1 MEPNNAGKLTSC
13 FENHINVETVF
24 SDSVF
29 AFFFLKFGSSLR
41 SFANSFDS
49 VRNFRPDFLR
59 SFYYICINSIKRK
72 TRSQWL
78 VVISKCVLFLQI
90 NLKLTCTMS
99 SVISASLHKPVS
111 Q

>member
-29 AFFFLKFGSSLR
+29 AIFILKFGSSLR

-59 SFYYICINSIKRK
+59 LFYYICDSIR
-72 TRSQWL
+72 R
-78 VVISKCVLFLQI
+78 
-90 NLKLTCTMS
+90 
-99 SVISASLHKPVS
+99 
-111 Q
+111 